1 MKQKKTKKIQ
11 IKTFKKKNE
20 LDSLFKTIDTDSL
33 KLYAEMMRDRYG
45 R

>member
-11 IKTFKKKNE
+11 IKTFRKENE
-20 LDSLFKTIDTDSL
+20 LDTIFKTINTDSL
-33 KLYAEMMRDRYG
+33 KSYAEMMRDRYG

>member
-1 MKQKKTKKIQ
+1 MKQNKTKKIQ

-33 KLYAEMMRDRYG
+33 KLYAEIMRDRYG